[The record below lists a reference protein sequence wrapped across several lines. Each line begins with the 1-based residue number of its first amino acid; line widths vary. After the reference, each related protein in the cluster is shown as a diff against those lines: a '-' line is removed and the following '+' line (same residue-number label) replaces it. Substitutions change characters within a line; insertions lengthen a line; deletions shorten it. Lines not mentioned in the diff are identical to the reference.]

1 MSIKRFTNHKLRKDS
16 MTSKKRILRYLGLEK
31 TLLVVSVIFGM
42 VFVISQMSQP
52 FILGL
57 TLDYAKANNNQ
68 AFYVTL
74 IISLCLSVIGT
85 IFDYFFEYFVG
96 KIAQRSIKRMRD
108 EVFNKIN
115 SIPLKDFDTRSYG
128 DLLQLEL
135 RDMESVS
142 TGIFA
147 VFKTLVQGVFTI
159 VITIIMMFM
168 VNWILAVGVII
179 LTPLSVLMSSF
190 VARKNHKYFKKQA
203 ELQSKLSAASL
214 ETIENI
220 DIVQSMN
227 YEGESLKNF
236 NEINYK
242 LNKEGKLAQFSAS
255 WINPSTRLVNNT
267 IYILIGI
274 AGIIMLAYD
283 AKLALVLAVMSI
295 GKLSS
300 FLSYTTQYSKPFNEI
315 SSVITEFETAKFSF
329 NRINEFL
336 NLDNA
341 IDDGKEDIKDIKSI
355 KFDNMSFSYDS
366 ERELIKDFSL
376 EISKGS
382 KVAIVGPTGAGKTTL
397 INLIM
402 RFYEP
407 IDGKIL
413 FNDISSNDISLS
425 NLRKHFGMVLQDTWI
440 FSGTILDNIKY
451 AKPDATNEEIE
462 LAIAKAHVDSFI
474 NSLPDGLNTYI
485 TGKEGLSEGQR
496 QMISIA
502 RVMLVNPEIVILDEA
517 TSNIDTRSEKLIT
530 DSFDEMMKSKTSIVI
545 AHRLSTIKQADIII
559 VLKDGHII
567 ETGNHK
573 ELMNKQGFYYE
584 MYSSQY
590 K

>member
-1 MSIKRFTNHKLRKDS
+1 MSIKRFTNRKLRKDS

-31 TLLVVSVIFGM
+31 ALLIVSVIFGM

-57 TLDYAKANNNQ
+57 TLDYAKANHNQ
-68 AFYVTL
+68 AFYITL

-203 ELQSKLSAASL
+203 ELQSELSAASL

-300 FLSYTTQYSKPFNEI
+300 FLCYTTQYSKPFNEI

-341 IDDGKEDIKDIKSI
+341 IDEGKEDIEDIKSI
-355 KFDNMSFSYDS
+355 KFDNMSFSYDP

-376 EISKGS
+376 EITKGS

-407 IDGKIL
+407 VDGKIL
-413 FNDISSNDISLS
+413 FNDISSKDISLS

-440 FSGTILDNIKY
+440 FSGTILDNIRY

-462 LAIAKAHVDSFI
+462 LAIAKSHVDSFI

>member
-31 TLLVVSVIFGM
+31 TLLIVSVIFGM

-57 TLDYAKANNNQ
+57 TLDYAKANNEKV
-68 AFYVTL
+68 FYLTL

-168 VNWILAVGVII
+168 VNWILAVGAII

-236 NEINYK
+236 NDINYK

-283 AKLALVLAVMSI
+283 TKLALVLAVMSI

-336 NLDNA
+336 NLDDT
-341 IDDGKEDIKDIKSI
+341 IDEGKEDIKDIKSI
-355 KFDNMSFSYDS
+355 KFDNMSFSYDP

-376 EISKGS
+376 EITKGS

-407 IDGKIL
+407 IEGKIL
-413 FNDISSNDISLS
+413 FNNISSKEISLS
-425 NLRKHFGMVLQDTWI
+425 SLRKQFGMVLQDTWI

-451 AKPDATNEEIE
+451 AKPDASDEEIE
-462 LAIAKAHVDSFI
+462 LAIKKSHVDSFI

-530 DSFDEMMKSKTSIVI
+530 TAFDDMMKSKTSIVI

-573 ELMNKQGFYYE
+573 ELMDKQGFYYD

>member
-1 MSIKRFTNHKLRKDS
+1 MTN
-16 MTSKKRILRYLGLEK
+16 KKRILHYLGLEK
-31 TLLVVSVIFGM
+31 TLLIVSVIFGM
-42 VFVISQMSQP
+42 VFVISQMAQP

-57 TLDYAKANNNQ
+57 TLDYARNDNSQ
-68 AFYVTL
+68 GFYLTL
-74 IISLCLSVIGT
+74 IISLGLSVIGT
-85 IFDYFFEYFVG
+85 VFDYFFEFFVG

-108 EVFNKIN
+108 DVFNKIN
-115 SIPLKDFDTRSYG
+115 SIPLKDFDQRFNG
-128 DLLQLEL
+128 DLLQLEI

-142 TGIFA
+142 TGIYA
-147 VFKTLVQGVFTI
+147 VFKTFIQGIFTI

-168 VNWILAVGVII
+168 VNWILAVGVIV

-190 VARKNHKYFKKQA
+190 VARFNHKYFKKQA
-203 ELQSKLSAASL
+203 ELQSQISAVSL

-220 DIVQSMN
+220 DVVQSLN
-227 YEGESLKNF
+227 YESDSLKKF

-242 LNKEGKLAQFSAS
+242 LKKEGKLAQFSAS

-274 AGIIMLAYD
+274 SGIIMLAYEP
-283 AKLALVLAVMSI
+283 KLALVLAVMSI

-315 SSVITEFETAKFSF
+315 SSVVTEFETAKFSF
-329 NRINEFL
+329 SRINEFL

-341 IDDGKEDIKDIKSI
+341 IDEGKEEIGIIDSI
-355 KFDNMSFSYDS
+355 KFDDMSFSYS
-366 ERELIKDFSL
+366 EDKELINNFSL
-376 EISKGS
+376 EINKGN

-397 INLIM
+397 INLLM

-407 IDGKIL
+407 NDGKIL
-413 FNDISSNDISLS
+413 FNNISSKDISLS
-425 NLRKHFGMVLQDTWI
+425 SLRKHFGMVLQDTWI
-440 FSGTILDNIKY
+440 FSGTILENIKY
-451 AKPDATNEEIE
+451 AKPDATDEEV
-462 LAIAKAHVDSFI
+462 LKAIKESHVDSFI

-485 TGKEGLSEGQR
+485 SSKEGLSEGQR

-502 RVMLVNPEIVILDEA
+502 RVMLINPEIVILDEA
-517 TSNIDTRSEKLIT
+517 TSNIDTRSEKLISA
-530 DSFDEMMKSKTSIVI
+530 SFDAMMSGKTSIVI
-545 AHRLSTIKQADIII
+545 AHRLSTIKSADTII

-567 ETGNHK
+567 ETGNH
-573 ELMNKQGFYYE
+573 ENLMKKKGFYYE

>member
-1 MSIKRFTNHKLRKDS
+1 MTN
-16 MTSKKRILRYLGLEK
+16 KKRILHYLGLEK
-31 TLLVVSVIFGM
+31 TLLIVSVIFGM
-42 VFVISQMSQP
+42 VFVISQMAQP

-57 TLDYAKANNNQ
+57 TLDYARNNNSQ
-68 AFYVTL
+68 AFYLTL
-74 IISLCLSVIGT
+74 IISLSLAVIGT
-85 IFDYFFEYFVG
+85 VFDYFFEYFVG

-108 EVFNKIN
+108 DVFNKIN
-115 SIPLKDFDTRSYG
+115 SIPLKEFDQRFNG
-128 DLLQLEL
+128 DMLQLEI
-135 RDMESVS
+135 RDMENIS

-147 VFKTLVQGVFTI
+147 VFKTFVQGIFTI

-168 VNWILAVGVII
+168 VNWILAVGVIV

-190 VARKNHKYFKKQA
+190 VARFNHKYFKKQA
-203 ELQSKLSAASL
+203 ELQSRISATSL
-214 ETIENI
+214 ETTENI

-227 YEGESLKNF
+227 YEDGSLNQF
-236 NEINYK
+236 NEVNNK
-242 LNKEGKLAQFSAS
+242 LNKVGRIAQFSAS

-274 AGIIMLAYD
+274 SGIIMLAYD
-283 AKLALVLAVMSI
+283 AKLALVLAAMSI

-315 SSVITEFETAKFSF
+315 SSVVTEFETAKFSF
-329 NRINEFL
+329 TRINEFL
-336 NLDNA
+336 NEENA
-341 IDDGKEDIKDIKSI
+341 IDEGEIEIDNISSI
-355 KFDNMSFSYDS
+355 NFDDMSFSYS
-366 ERELIKDFSL
+366 EDRELIKNFSL
-376 EISKGS
+376 EIKKGH

-397 INLIM
+397 INLLM

-407 IDGKIL
+407 NDGKIL
-413 FNDISSNDISLS
+413 FNDISSKDISLS

-462 LAIAKAHVDSFI
+462 LAIAKSHVDSFI

>member
-1 MSIKRFTNHKLRKDS
+1 MSIKRFTNHKLRKDN

-31 TLLVVSVIFGM
+31 TLLIVSVIFGM

-57 TLDYAKANNNQ
+57 TLDYAKQNNNQ
-68 AFYVTL
+68 AFYITL
-74 IISLCLSVIGT
+74 IISLSLSVIGT

-227 YEGESLKNF
+227 YEDESLKNF
-236 NEINYK
+236 NKINYK

-283 AKLALVLAVMSI
+283 AKLALILAVMSI

-329 NRINEFL
+329 NRINDFL

-355 KFDNMSFSYDS
+355 KFDNMSFSYDP

-376 EISKGS
+376 EITKGS

-413 FNDISSNDISLS
+413 FNDISSKDISLS

-451 AKPDATNEEIE
+451 AKPNATNEEIE
-462 LAIAKAHVDSFI
+462 LAIAKSHVDSFI

-485 TGKEGLSEGQR
+485 TSKEGLSEGQR

-573 ELMNKQGFYYE
+573 ELMNKQGFYYK

>member
-1 MSIKRFTNHKLRKDS
+1 MTN
-16 MTSKKRILRYLGLEK
+16 KKRILHYLGLEK
-31 TLLVVSVIFGM
+31 TLLIVSVIFGM
-42 VFVISQMSQP
+42 VFVISQMAQP

-57 TLDYAKANNNQ
+57 TLDYARNDNSQ
-68 AFYVTL
+68 GFYLTL
-74 IISLCLSVIGT
+74 IISLGLSVIGT
-85 IFDYFFEYFVG
+85 VFDYFFEFFVG

-108 EVFNKIN
+108 DVFNKIN
-115 SIPLKDFDTRSYG
+115 SIPLKDFDQRFNG
-128 DLLQLEL
+128 DLLQLEI

-142 TGIFA
+142 TGIYA
-147 VFKTLVQGVFTI
+147 VFKTFIQGIFTI

-168 VNWILAVGVII
+168 VNWILAVGVIV

-190 VARKNHKYFKKQA
+190 VARFNHKYFKKQA
-203 ELQSKLSAASL
+203 ELQSQISAVSL

-220 DIVQSMN
+220 DVVQSLN
-227 YEGESLKNF
+227 YESDSLKKF

-242 LNKEGKLAQFSAS
+242 LKKEGKLAQFSAS

-274 AGIIMLAYD
+274 SGIIMLAYEP
-283 AKLALVLAVMSI
+283 KLALVLAVMSI

-315 SSVITEFETAKFSF
+315 SSVVTEFETAKFSF
-329 NRINEFL
+329 SRINEFL

-341 IDDGKEDIKDIKSI
+341 IDEGKEKIGIIDSI
-355 KFDNMSFSYDS
+355 KFDDMSFSYS
-366 ERELIKDFSL
+366 EDKELINNFSL
-376 EISKGS
+376 EINKGN

-397 INLIM
+397 INLLM

-407 IDGKIL
+407 NDGKIL
-413 FNDISSNDISLS
+413 FNNISSKDISLS
-425 NLRKHFGMVLQDTWI
+425 SLRKHFGMVLQDTWI
-440 FSGTILDNIKY
+440 FSGTILENIKY
-451 AKPDATNEEIE
+451 AKPDATDEEV
-462 LAIAKAHVDSFI
+462 LKAIKESHVDSFI

-485 TGKEGLSEGQR
+485 SSKEGLSEGQR

-502 RVMLVNPEIVILDEA
+502 RVMLINPEIVILDEA
-517 TSNIDTRSEKLIT
+517 TSNIDTRSEKLISA
-530 DSFDEMMKSKTSIVI
+530 SFDAMMSGKTSIVI
-545 AHRLSTIKQADIII
+545 AHRLSTIKSADTII

-567 ETGNHK
+567 ETGNH
-573 ELMNKQGFYYE
+573 ENLMKKKGFYYE